1 MDSSPFL
8 TLLGPQASLSEGELT
23 SANCSVAVVGRDLAF
38 TLLEDDK
45 VEPYV
50 TALKEEEP
58 EPMQVGR
65 CLRGTCGIRGFVN

>member
-1 MDSSPFL
+1 MPARHVWDKRVC
-8 TLLGPQASLSEGELT
+8 EL
-23 SANCSVAVVGRDLAF
+23 R
-38 TLLEDDK
+38 

-65 CLRGTCGIRGFVN
+65 CLRGTCGIRGCVN